1 MVPLVR
7 SFGKQMEQMC
17 YGLRDVVEEYPDTV
31 LVYPVHLNPNVQD
44 TVKTILCD
52 HQRIYLIEPLDY
64 LRFVALMKRSYVI
77 ITDSGGIQEEAPTLR
92 KPVLVTRR
100 STERPEALEAGC
112 AKLVGCDRKNILSA
126 ASDLLSNEQAY
137 ARMQVAKNPF
147 GDGQASERIIQR
159 LLTDI

>member
-1 MVPLVR
+1 MV
-7 SFGKQMEQMC
+7 KK
-17 YGLRDVVEEYPDTV
+17 V
-31 LVYPVHLNPNVQD
+31 LSDHPRIHLIAPV
-44 TVKTILCD
+44 
-52 HQRIYLIEPLDY
+52 DY
-64 LRFVALMKRSYVI
+64 LRFVSLMKRSYII

-100 STERPEALEAGC
+100 STERPEALEVGC

-126 ASDLLSNEQAY
+126 ASVLLSNEQAY
-137 ARMQVAKNPF
+137 ARMQVGKNPF